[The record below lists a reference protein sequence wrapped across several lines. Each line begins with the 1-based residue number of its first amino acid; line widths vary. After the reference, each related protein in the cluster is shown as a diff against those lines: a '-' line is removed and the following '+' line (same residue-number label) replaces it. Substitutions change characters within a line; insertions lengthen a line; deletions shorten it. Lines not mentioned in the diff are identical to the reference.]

1 MGRFREFEAILQD
14 NKTDSPCKN
23 SSEISLPNV
32 NQLRRS
38 DTKRPHIIR
47 VESDTDKTDSDD
59 SDDSIDGGNDSG
71 GEFTSDGRR
80 NATQQSEALRL
91 VHDQLKKST
100 NDSKEAVKYY
110 IDQLVK
116 KNTLKDKLNAR
127 LDILYRLAESRNLST
142 EEVLEQSKKIQE
154 EIYGE

>member
-32 NQLRRS
+32 NQMRRS
-38 DTKRPHIIR
+38 DTKRPRVIR
-47 VESDTDKTDSDD
+47 DESDTDNTDSNDSDD
-59 SDDSIDGGNDSG
+59 S
-71 GEFTSDGRR
+71 GESTSDVRP
-80 NATQQSEALRL
+80 NATQQSEALGL
-91 VHDQLKKST
+91 VRNELKKST

-110 IDQLVK
+110 INQLIK

-127 LDILYRLAESRNLST
+127 LDVLYRLAESRNLST

>member
-32 NQLRRS
+32 NQMRRS
-38 DTKRPHIIR
+38 DTKRPRVIR
-47 VESDTDKTDSDD
+47 DESDTDNTDSNDSDD
-59 SDDSIDGGNDSG
+59 SVDGGDDS
-71 GEFTSDGRR
+71 GESTSDVRP
-80 NATQQSEALRL
+80 NATQQSEALGL
-91 VHDQLKKST
+91 VRNELKKST

-110 IDQLVK
+110 INQLIK

-127 LDILYRLAESRNLST
+127 LDVLYRLAESRNLST